1 MNCGFKITA
10 SAGEGSILSLH
21 GTPVMGSSRVYAYL
35 GAKLTWEGWIDAIR
49 HVRTFVTN
57 GPLIRFAVDGQLP
70 GGEVH
75 LPAGGGSVELSG
87 QLNSI
92 VPVDRMEV
100 YFNGAVIETI
110 PLSSGGKEGDFRK
123 RVAVTRSGWFTFRAI
138 NNESHRPV
146 EDTYVVA
153 ETSPVYVYCG
163 GQPIRSREDAEYFIR
178 WIDDITRQAEAHP
191 GWRAER
197 ERKHVLDQF
206 AAARR
211 ILVQRSEP

>member
-1 MNCGFKITA
+1 
-10 SAGEGSILSLH
+10 
-21 GTPVMGSSRVYAYL
+21 
-35 GAKLTWEGWIDAIR
+35 
-49 HVRTFVTN
+49 
-57 GPLIRFAVDGQLP
+57 
-70 GGEVH
+70 
-75 LPAGGGSVELSG
+75 
-87 QLNSI
+87 
-92 VPVDRMEV
+92 
-100 YFNGAVIETI
+100 
-110 PLSSGGKEGDFRK
+110 
-123 RVAVTRSGWFTFRAI
+123 VTRSGWFTFRAI

-191 GWRAER
+191 GWRSER

-206 AAARR
+206 AEARR